1 MKGYIPFTCALVKR
15 MNTDNT
21 AKTSKNFI
29 FLIFAALL
37 VTVSALIPVN
47 GVLSRTGLMVIV
59 IFVSVIYLWVVTD
72 TEWVSFFCLAALAF
86 IPELSMSDVLN
97 ASFGSQLFGFLLF
110 TFMCTKILSET
121 PFLRRC
127 SLAILSSRFSSKGPW
142 WFIVMYS
149 ASVILIGSFI
159 STTVLTMMYLSIN
172 EEIFKLLDIK
182 KGDKFA
188 KLLTV
193 GLIISSNISCGMTP
207 ISHVFPPVALNAYTA
222 ATGET
227 VSYASY
233 VLIAVPTGIICTAL
247 MLLIFRFIINPDF
260 SNWKAIDFDSL
271 KKGLPKAGR
280 KEITVAVIF
289 LIVVFGWLFPG
300 TVLKMLPHLSDFIGK
315 KIDTAFPPLFGCIL
329 LLCLPM
335 GKDEAPIT
343 PRNALQGM
351 PWAALFM
358 VAATQALGKALA
370 LESAGIYSI
379 MQNASQSL
387 AASTSYAAVG
397 VIIIIAWTL
406 LQTNLTSNLVTVT
419 LVASVG
425 IQVALILSGI
435 NAKAL
440 LACVGMAASFSF
452 CTPAAAVNVPIGI
465 GTGWCSAKDVFKYGV
480 PVMFACL
487 LVLILFSYTMF
498 CTVI

>member
-1 MKGYIPFTCALVKR
+1 MSKSTQDWLWLVISLAAGFAVR
-15 MNTDNT
+15 LLPAPSPLTPEGL
-21 AKTSKNFI
+21 AVLGI
-29 FLIFAALL
+29 FLSSLLMWITISIDWPSLITIFLL
-37 VTVSALIPVN
+37 GFLPHFGFAGTLKGTFGNTTVA
-47 GVLSRTGLMVIV
+47 
-59 IFVSVIYLWVVTD
+59 
-72 TEWVSFFCLAALAF
+72 
-86 IPELSMSDVLN
+86 
-97 ASFGSQLFGFLLF
+97 FLLF

-193 GLIISSNISCGMTP
+193 VLIISSNISCGMTP

-227 VSYASY
+227 VSFASY
-233 VLIAVPTGIICTAL
+233 MLIAVPTGIICTAL

-425 IQVALILSGI
+425 IQVALMLSGI

-465 GTGWCSAKDVFKYGV
+465 GTGWCSAKDIFKYGV

-487 LVLILFSYTMF
+487 LVLILFAYTMF
-498 CTVI
+498 CTVF